1 MLPALIINVFSLLI
15 QATVRCFQREASPG
29 CLAICSVSLTTIAA
43 LFIIA
48 GLQSRSSNN
57 YMVIGIA
64 LIAVVVLLILLNTVF
79 REKDMPGEQS

>member
-15 QATVRCFQREASPG
+15 QATILCFQRKASPG
-29 CLAICSVSLTTIAA
+29 CLAICSVSLTAIGS

-48 GLQSRSSNN
+48 GLESRSFNN
-57 YMVIGIA
+57 YMVSGIA

-79 REKDMPGEQS
+79 REKNMPGEQS